1 MMEYDNDNL
10 DEIAE
15 QIFTKPYKKPNS
27 IQLEL
32 EEITSDI
39 AFKYGIE
46 SFISN
51 ILYIITLKGARI
63 LYGNDI
69 DLLSL
74 TEKQL
79 DTIKMYVN
87 SYGYNLLIS
96 DNKNEIFRVK
106 FEKYY

>member
-1 MMEYDNDNL
+1 MDYDNL

-15 QIFTKPYKKPNS
+15 QIFTRPYKEPNS

-39 AFKYGIE
+39 AFKYGIR

-63 LYGNDI
+63 LYGDNI
-69 DLLSL
+69 NLLSL
-74 TEKQL
+74 TDYQL
-79 DTIKMYVN
+79 NIIKNYVK
-87 SYGYNLLIS
+87 SYGYNLVIS
-96 DNKNEIFRVK
+96 DNQNEVLDVK